1 MRKVVLNSRDGKFK
15 FEKEFTEGKT
25 VKDVKDYLSEHI
37 KIVFDEVKKESISV
51 FYNENI
57 LVDTIVLSNFESLE
71 LSLVFEYV
79 QGTLTNNGDEVSS
92 NSIVQ
97 KISVRVKENG
107 TKIYVDPND
116 LITKDNKTYLVK
128 KRTKILNVKFILEV
142 IKNFR
147 LTREDVVKFIV
158 FSFLLFTNNSE
169 VLFILGSI
177 FLLQMASSAL
187 IKYKKNFTKNMEHIN
202 RTVLMFVVSLFMI
215 DHNRV

>member
-37 KIVFDEVKKESISV
+37 KIVFDEVKKESINV

-107 TKIYVDPND
+107 SKIYVDPND
-116 LITKDNKTYLVK
+116 LITKDNKTYLIK

-147 LTREDVVKFIV
+147 LTREDIVKFIV

>member
-1 MRKVVLNSRDGKFK
+1 MLRIILVNTLKLSLMKFRRKVSMFFIMK
-15 FEKEFTEGKT
+15 
-25 VKDVKDYLSEHI
+25 H
-37 KIVFDEVKKESISV
+37 
-51 FYNENI
+51 I

-107 TKIYVDPND
+107 SKIYVDPND
-116 LITKDNKTYLVK
+116 LITKDNKTYLIK

-147 LTREDVVKFIV
+147 LTREDIVKFIV

-215 DHNRV
+215 DPNRV